1 MAPKSRSYQISATP
15 ATLFGHLLAMAI
27 TTLVLVWTLKFRG
40 GFALESG
47 IEEKILN
54 YLFGFVLYVFP
65 GGDMSSRGNFMP
77 WHTFFGMVIFL
88 LAVCTAETGL
98 MERYKRSASRLTVGA
113 HLFGILA
120 IILMLVWLL
129 HYRGGIDYESDNSDR
144 VFNVHP
150 FLMFFGFI
158 FFAGEAMMAYKTVMS
173 EHQGK
178 KYMHALLH
186 LIALCTGIFGIC
198 AAFRYHDMRQI
209 DDMYTLH
216 SWIGLGTFILYG
228 LQWLVGAAAFLIP
241 GGTPESRLRLIPWHM
256 SMGRTILYLSICAA
270 LTGLM
275 QKFTFLGL
283 SKALGDRESHLIN
296 FTALA
301 ILLFGIFVD
310 LSVALAR
317 YV

>member
-1 MAPKSRSYQISATP
+1 M
-15 ATLFGHLLAMAI
+15 H
-27 TTLVLVWTLKFRG
+27 TTVV
-40 GFALESG
+40 
-47 IEEKILN
+47 N
-54 YLFGFVLYVFP
+54 Y
-65 GGDMSSRGNFMP
+65 
-77 WHTFFGMVIFL
+77 
-88 LAVCTAETGL
+88 
-98 MERYKRSASRLTVGA
+98 RYKRSASRLTVGA

-129 HYRGGIDYESDNSDR
+129 HYRGGIDYDSDNSDR

-173 EHQGK
+173 EHQGQ

-228 LQWLVGAAAFLIP
+228 LQWLVGAAAFLFP
-241 GGTPESRLRLIPWHM
+241 GGTAESRLRLIPWHM

-317 YV
+317 YLVYSVEDIGLVLYIMLISYV